1 MNNEYLFLVVSRWSL
16 VDGRLSMVRGGG
28 IRSRR
33 KGQGGGGLAHNGHD
47 CFAQIC
53 VKDEKCPF
61 ALSPYI
67 DDLLSCR
74 VCHLPAV
81 TGFGGVIA
89 GVIIGVTEGL

>member
-1 MNNEYLFLVVSRWSL
+1 MNNEYFLSF
-16 VDGRLSMVRGGG
+16 VDGRLSMVGGSG
-28 IRSRR
+28 SNPDARD
-33 KGQGGGGLAHNGHD
+33 KGGGLAHNGHD

-74 VCHLPAV
+74 VRHLPAV

-89 GVIIGVTEGL
+89 GVIIGITESL